1 MDSKYRASCQWP
13 TGHFGLILI
22 ARRKCAS
29 GNDPARS
36 RSRSKSSCRESSG
49 EMGPPPDK
57 SLAFRL
63 RFYPS
68 TAPRRKPGPWR
79 GGLPC
84 ARECPLPPKSACSSR
99 RRQGRRLRLRCHL
112 QTACLPRSSQNPSR
126 AATTSVAEQPV
137 SANCGAQQS
146 DLSWAQP
153 HNAVALNE
161 NFLPSSRTPQSSW
174 RKI

>member
-1 MDSKYRASCQWP
+1 MQGQGQGKGSAAACCRTS
-13 TGHFGLILI
+13 G
-22 ARRKCAS
+22 RRPPWHAANLFA
-29 GNDPARS
+29 GRV
-36 RSRSKSSCRESSG
+36 RERWA
-49 EMGPPPDK
+49 PPDK